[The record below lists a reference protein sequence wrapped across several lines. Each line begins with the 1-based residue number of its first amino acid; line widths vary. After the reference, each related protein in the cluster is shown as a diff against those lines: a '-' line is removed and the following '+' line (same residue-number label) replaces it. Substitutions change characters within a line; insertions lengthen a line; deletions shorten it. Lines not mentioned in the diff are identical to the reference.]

1 MYSAQSQSRARNET
15 RGWHSTPA
23 DEESNIEHP
32 TQNVQQPAKP
42 SSPLPRPRTRHTRM
56 RRPPGGGGIQ
66 GGAGGRKAPRI
77 CALPPPGERFREER
91 RAEQTQGRGR
101 LGGGRRDLPSDAPTL
116 RPQQPVRPGGCNPP
130 ALRARRPRA
139 VTSRRFGS
147 LREDSDRKSRRRPSA
162 CAGATH
168 PSGAPSPSHG
178 SRPAPTDP
186 ASVGR
191 KSTTSTMSTGIAHRP
206 RVGGAKAS
214 RAARGER
221 GAQ

>member
-32 TQNVQQPAKP
+32 TQNVQQSTKP

-91 RAEQTQGRGR
+91 RAEQAQGRGG
-101 LGGGRRDLPSDAPTL
+101 LAAGRRDLPSDAPIL
-116 RPQQPVRPGGCNPP
+116 RPQQPVRPGGCTRPP
-130 ALRARRPRA
+130 SGGAGDGAVCHSPSARGASGRRA
-139 VTSRRFGS
+139 T
-147 LREDSDRKSRRRPSA
+147 RRRSIL
-162 CAGATH
+162 
-168 PSGAPSPSHG
+168 
-178 SRPAPTDP
+178 R
-186 ASVGR
+186 SV
-191 KSTTSTMSTGIAHRP
+191 
-206 RVGGAKAS
+206 AS
-214 RAARGER
+214 RTVNWTSFQVQVSSLAGIRPSWAETKPPTVS
-221 GAQ
+221 